1 MVTARTVNTPCQG
14 ADNVRVAGYL
24 MTGPWAQLGKQ
35 VCRYQV
41 PRPTA
46 PDALH
51 DDQMMSRTETL
62 SSPLTPMGSLCGSTR
77 REGGKV
83 HRHHGELRRTPRT
96 RPAPVPMGPVTT
108 TAVASQRDTLSHW
121 RRSASYISMPIR
133 HERQQRR

>member
-62 SSPLTPMGSLCGSTR
+62 SSPLTPICTGSVPQCRGAPGGYPPRQNATAGAGLTGTGAGRRRPWGTR
-77 REGGKV
+77 G
-83 HRHHGELRRTPRT
+83 H
-96 RPAPVPMGPVTT
+96 
-108 TAVASQRDTLSHW
+108 
-121 RRSASYISMPIR
+121 SAR
-133 HERQQRR
+133 